1 MALDGFSVFCS
12 IQIFCRQIL
21 KAIATTI
28 LVYFLAGGYQP
39 ARAQTDSITIEIPVD
54 GQVPYHDLMNQAE
67 FLSTNTISREFSR
80 DNSLMAVEVVILGN
94 RLGEIIPILSTA
106 VSRNQWQETPQASA
120 WSQYYNASY
129 ALFQRHDLGVNTTIA
144 QAPSRSDISNISAVQ
159 IDRALDERRLTGE
172 QAQQYLDDLD

>member
-1 MALDGFSVFCS
+1 MTLNRFSTFCLS
-12 IQIFCRQIL
+12 QTVCHQVL
-21 KAIATTI
+21 KTITTTI
-28 LVYFLAGGYQP
+28 LVLFFAGGYQP

-67 FLSTNTISREFSR
+67 FLSTNAISREFSR
-80 DNSLMAVEVVILGN
+80 DNSLMAVEIVVLGN
-94 RLGEIIPILSTA
+94 RLGEIIPILSTT
-106 VSRNQWQETPQASA
+106 VSRNQWQENPQASA

-129 ALFQRHDLGVNTTIA
+129 ALFQRHDLGVNATIA

>member
-1 MALDGFSVFCS
+1 MALDRFPIFCLS
-12 IQIFCRQIL
+12 QIFCRQIL

-28 LVYFLAGGYQP
+28 LVYCLAGGYQP
-39 ARAQTDSITIEIPVD
+39 ARAQTDSITLEIPVD

-67 FLSTNTISREFSR
+67 FLSTNAISREFSR
-80 DNSLMAVEVVILGN
+80 DNSLMTIEVVVLGN
-94 RLGEIIPILSTA
+94 RLGEIIPILSTT
-106 VSRNQWQETPQASA
+106 VSRNQWQETPQAST

-129 ALFQRHDLGVNTTIA
+129 ALFQRHDLGVNATIA